1 DHPRFTFWA
10 TNLEAKLVRQSA
22 PPLDSRPPDPA
33 SESVRAAGRERR
45 SGRGSWWSTRRGSG
59 PYSDPGG
66 VFRVGGMLM
75 HAHRGAVD
83 HLHIAVK
90 GLADRSHD
98 AVPNPGFAPP
108 HKAVVAGRGRAEL
121 LRQSAPRRARPQ
133 HPENSVEHPPIIH
146 PRHS

>member
-1 DHPRFTFWA
+1 
-10 TNLEAKLVRQSA
+10 
-22 PPLDSRPPDPA
+22 
-33 SESVRAAGRERR
+33 
-45 SGRGSWWSTRRGSG
+45 
-59 PYSDPGG
+59 
-66 VFRVGGMLM
+66 MLM

-90 GLADRSHD
+90 GLADRGHD

-108 HKAVVAGRGRAEL
+108 HKAVVAGRGRTEL

-146 PRHS
+146 PRHSARLVRQSGAITPHSKSVSWYAP